1 MLSIR
6 QDPKLPIA
14 WHIGN
19 AIPTVEGR
27 RVVFEADGS
36 ELAMILAAMQA
47 SSPGSPVLAPPPPV
61 VTIPTPSP
69 TRRVKFVGSPIVHP
83 PDGINNGCVM
93 YATDVDGM
101 IWHRE
106 MTAVGQ
112 WAGWVAE
119 DTPAR

>member
-19 AIPTVEGR
+19 AIPVVDGR
-27 RVVFEADGS
+27 RVVFEADGA

-47 SSPGSPVLAPPPPV
+47 ASPGSPVLAPPP
-61 VTIPTPSP
+61 VTMATPTPAG
-69 TRRVKFVGSPIVHP
+69 RRVKFSGTPTVHP

-93 YATDVDGM
+93 YVTDVDGVL
-101 IWHRE
+101 WHRE
-106 MTAVGQ
+106 MTAFGQ
-112 WAGWVAE
+112 WAEWVAE
-119 DTPAR
+119 DNPTR